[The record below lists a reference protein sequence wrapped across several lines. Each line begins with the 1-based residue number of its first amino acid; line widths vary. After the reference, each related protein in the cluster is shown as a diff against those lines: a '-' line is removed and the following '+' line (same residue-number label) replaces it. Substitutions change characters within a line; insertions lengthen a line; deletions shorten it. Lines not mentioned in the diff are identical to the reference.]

1 MTSDTFLFIIVLFV
15 ILITPGITGLFPL
28 YITIGSLI
36 LQSILIIISGIGIFY
51 NFKNDRIESIIMLLI
66 LADLICIFYTNM
78 MHLFQQYNI

>member
-1 MTSDTFLFIIVLFV
+1 MNNIFLLIIVLFV
-15 ILITPGITGLFPL
+15 LLIIPEITGLFPL

-66 LADLICIFYTNM
+66 LADLILIFYTNM
-78 MHLFQQYNI
+78 MNLFQQYNI

>member
-1 MTSDTFLFIIVLFV
+1 MNNIFLLIIVLFV
-15 ILITPGITGLFPL
+15 LLIIPEITGLFPL

-66 LADLICIFYTNM
+66 LADLILIFYTIM
-78 MHLFQQYNI
+78 MNLFQQYNI

>member
-1 MTSDTFLFIIVLFV
+1 MSDIFLLIIVLFV
-15 ILITPGITGLFPL
+15 ILIIPGITGLFPL

-66 LADLICIFYTNM
+66 LADLILIFYTSM
-78 MHLFQQYNI
+78 MNLFQQYNI

>member
-1 MTSDTFLFIIVLFV
+1 MNNIFLLIIVLFV
-15 ILITPGITGLFPL
+15 LLIIPEITGLFPL

-66 LADLICIFYTNM
+66 LADLILIFYTSM
-78 MHLFQQYNI
+78 MNLFQQYNI